1 MYRRYSSRRLAAFT
15 ALAAGASVLT
25 ALPAARAQAD
35 TVGATVTVT
44 AALTLALTGSVSLT
58 GAPGDTPV
66 QVGAVQLV
74 VTTNNLT
81 GYNVTVT
88 PDAIDLVGAPSGTI
102 PFNSL
107 QVLNTAIV
115 GSTTLDYTSLTFPTP
130 LTIHNQATPSAPT
143 GDAFANNYR
152 ITIPAG
158 AAPGAYTGTITY
170 LATANS

>member
-1 MYRRYSSRRLAAFT
+1 MYRRYSSRRLAALT

-25 ALPAARAQAD
+25 ALPATRAQAD

-44 AALTLALTGSVSLT
+44 AALTLALTGAVSLT

-66 QVGAVQLV
+66 QVDAVQLV

-88 PDAIDLVGAPSGTI
+88 PDAATSSGHRPGRCPSTASRCSITPSSAAP
-102 PFNSL
+102 P
-107 QVLNTAIV
+107 
-115 GSTTLDYTSLTFPTP
+115 STYTSLTFPSP
-130 LTIHNQATPSAPT
+130 LTIHNQATPSAPA
-143 GDAFANNYR
+143 GDTFANNYR

-158 AAPGAYTGTITY
+158 AAPGTYTGTITY